1 MSELKIY
8 LGVLVEVVLLL
19 SLLVGVVVVVFLVP
33 LGFLYILFNEM
44 FGALWVG

>member
-33 LGFLYILFNEM
+33 LGFLYILFKEM